1 MHVASYHAHKCKILN
16 FISDVD
22 ECTIDSHSC
31 DTRAECINT
40 PGNFTCECQ
49 SGYAGD
55 GMTCNGKT

>member
-1 MHVASYHAHKCKILN
+1 MYL
-16 FISDVD
+16 ISDVD

-31 DTRAECINT
+31 DSHAECINT

-55 GMTCNGKT
+55 GMICNGKVVAVLSRAKN